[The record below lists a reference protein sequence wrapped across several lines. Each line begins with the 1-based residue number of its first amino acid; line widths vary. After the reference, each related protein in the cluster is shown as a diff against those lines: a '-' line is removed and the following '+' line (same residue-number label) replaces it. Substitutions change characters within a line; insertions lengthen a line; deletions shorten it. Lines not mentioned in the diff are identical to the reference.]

1 MQLFYCI
8 RVRYRI
14 HFAEL
19 WKEDNLHYNNL
30 LLSQNQIK
38 KDKLVIWRLSAL
50 QIRHTHL
57 SQHHQHS
64 WGVFFIAG
72 ATHLPTASQNST
84 SSLRKQV
91 CLSILFLCSGF
102 LAKLCSNPVPK
113 VPLLKYHKQA
123 TMQHV
128 RIISYFKKTCLLSI
142 GCSSFAASWHI
153 FWLPKYRSQ
162 LGGMFSSWP
171 CLAAFYHV
179 LYDVCRYFFNCKRK
193 ITRFTQSSWTDHLEN
208 VFHEDTKF

>member
-1 MQLFYCI
+1 MLYED
-8 RVRYRI
+8 YL
-14 HFAEL
+14 HFKLGTHIFHSTISIPEEFFPL
-19 WKEDNLHYNNL
+19 QEPHTSL
-30 LLSQNQIK
+30 LY
-38 KDKLVIWRLSAL
+38 
-50 QIRHTHL
+50 
-57 SQHHQHS
+57 
-64 WGVFFIAG
+64 
-72 ATHLPTASQNST
+72 ASQNST

-142 GCSSFAASWHI
+142 ACSSFAASWHI

-162 LGGMFSSWP
+162 LGGMFSS
-171 CLAAFYHV
+171 
-179 LYDVCRYFFNCKRK
+179 
-193 ITRFTQSSWTDHLEN
+193 
-208 VFHEDTKF
+208 